1 MPDLLRPLH
10 HHDAENLADDD
21 LRREA
26 RGHLARNAHLQVI
39 AELITKLRSLGL
51 SWWTPTFAREAWP
64 ARARMRWYAQRPDL
78 RQQITSALTGLPT
91 NTARRK
97 SPEFQA
103 DLIEAAIDD
112 GDVTVERFEA
122 AFDPSDLASYGPAFE
137 YWAQFRD
144 RMPWE
149 DDSPVHQKLVAWL
162 MKALLSDRSGFD
174 GNMAR
179 KPILTAWDV
188 RTAIDARVWATRI
201 PVEVRV
207 AIDEARLRHERNRP
221 REPFQA
227 RHELSIAVPEIITA
241 NVPLADLTQIIAAA
255 ERAMGYE
262 ALTDGVTNDN
272 SSAEVLDLSAP
283 QVPVTQLRPRM
294 TGT

>member
-1 MPDLLRPLH
+1 MSDLLRPLH

-21 LRREA
+21 LRRES
-26 RGHLARNAHLQVI
+26 RNHLSRNAHLQVI
-39 AELITKLRSLGL
+39 AELVARLRSLGL

-64 ARARMRWYAQRPDL
+64 ARARMRWFAQRPDL
-78 RQQITSALTGLPT
+78 RQQITTSLTGLPV

-97 SPEFQA
+97 SAEFQA
-103 DLIEAAIDD
+103 DLIDAAIDD
-112 GDVTVERFEA
+112 GDVTVDRFEA
-122 AFDPSDLASYGPAFE
+122 AFDPSELACYGPAFE
-137 YWAQFRD
+137 FWAQFRD

-162 MKALLSDRSGFD
+162 LKTLLSDRSGTD
-174 GNMAR
+174 GNMIR

-188 RTAIDARVWATRI
+188 RSSIDARVWATRI
-201 PVEVRV
+201 PVEIRV
-207 AIDEARLRHERNRP
+207 AIDEARLRHERSRP

-227 RHELSIAVPEIITA
+227 RHELAIAVPEVITA
-241 NVPLADLTQIIAAA
+241 NIPLADLTQIITAA

-262 ALTDGVTNDN
+262 ALSEGVTNDN
-272 SSAEVLDLSAP
+272 GVDLLELATP
-283 QVPVTQLRPRM
+283 QGPVTQLRPRM

>member
-10 HHDAENLADDD
+10 HHDAENLTDDD

-26 RGHLARNAHLQVI
+26 RGHLSRNAHLQVI
-39 AELITKLRSLGL
+39 AELLTKLRSLGL
-51 SWWTPTFAREAWP
+51 SWWTPSFARDAWP
-64 ARARMRWYAQRPDL
+64 ARARMRWLAQRPDL
-78 RQQITSALTGLPT
+78 RQQVTSSLTGLPT

-97 SPEFQA
+97 SPDFQA
-103 DLIEAAIDD
+103 DLIESAIDD

-122 AFDPSDLASYGPAFE
+122 AFDPVDMVCYGPAFE
-137 YWAQFRD
+137 FWAQFRD

-149 DDSPVHQKLVAWL
+149 DDAPTHQKMISWL
-162 MKALLSDRSGFD
+162 IKSLLSDRSGAD
-174 GNMAR
+174 GNMSR
-179 KPILTAWDV
+179 KPILTSWDV
-188 RTAIDARVWATRI
+188 RTSIDARVWATRV
-201 PVEVRV
+201 PLEVRV

-227 RHELSIAVPEIITA
+227 RHELSIATPEIISTH
-241 NVPLADLTQIIAAA
+241 VPLADLVQIIAAA

-262 ALTDGVTNDN
+262 ALTDGVTHDPG
-272 SSAEVLDLSAP
+272 ADVLDLGTLAG
-283 QVPVTQLRPRM
+283 PVTQLRPRM